1 MIMRIFTTVGR
12 SVPDCSI
19 NRKRFISKTPHVH
32 LLLLRLP
39 VIHLRELTIDCGV
52 GKQVH
57 HTAHHP
63 NLSVGTLTLILEKD
77 LRKEQFV
84 AEETL
89 VEDLKLL
96 FKKPLLREVSIR
108 GHWGAHEVAMEAL
121 TEAFKAQAEVN
132 DLRKIAICIA
142 NYRIQPHTVD
152 TLDKFWA
159 AICAL
164 PRLDDVKVTIYGD
177 EYLEITKSIQ
187 VMVYENWVKYSEGRK
202 FKEFEY
208 ISICRQEFNVFF
220 EVTHSFVQ
228 TKLRGLV
235 SNY

>member
-1 MIMRIFTTVGR
+1 MRH
-12 SVPDCSI
+12 
-19 NRKRFISKTPHVH
+19 KRFISKTPHVH

-39 VIHLRELTIDCGV
+39 VIRLRELTIDCGV
-52 GKQVH
+52 GRQVH
-57 HTAHHP
+57 LTAHHP
-63 NLSVGTLTLILEKD
+63 NLCIDSLTLVLERD
-77 LRKEQFV
+77 LYKQLFV

-108 GHWGAHEVAMEAL
+108 GHWGAQEVGMKSL
-121 TEAFKAQAEVN
+121 IEAFKAQVEAN
-132 DLRKIAICIA
+132 GIRKISICIA
-142 NYRIQPHTVD
+142 SYRIQPHTVD
-152 TLDKFWA
+152 TLDQFWA

-164 PRLDDVKVTIYGD
+164 PRLDDIKVTIYGD

-187 VMVYENWVKYSEGRK
+187 LMVYENWVKYAKGRK

-208 ISICRQEFNVFF
+208 ISICRQEFIDFF
-220 EVTHSFVQ
+220 KVTDSFVQ

-235 SNY
+235 SY